1 MSRPLRFPFPSSLF
15 VAALVASLSLAPSA
29 PVFAADEPTPPKA
42 PSQPVKPVDPKPT
55 EPPAPPPTEPE
66 KPADPKP
73 GDPKPGDPVVPPP
86 ADPKPADPAV
96 PPPADPNAPA
106 PVPPAPAVDKDAVT
120 LADGQQELVRLKEYL
135 KNTKSDNQDI
145 IAALEAS
152 AKAYHHLVPNVPAA
166 DPAAQTAF
174 EKERE
179 AFWKQAEGL
188 FVDAF
193 EKVRV
198 RMGANE
204 RDDVNVRALQI
215 LGATRPQVTKD
226 ITAVLETK
234 VFKAKL
240 YTPPTTVYDEA
251 FKAIGTLND
260 HKVGL
265 PYCLEWIKY
274 DNQPV
279 VVDRIKAAF
288 EALALFKD
296 VKGAIRKAAVEK
308 IIRTFSGVEHG
319 AEVNK
324 SKEDQAQKRVWDKI
338 KPAVIKALQVLA
350 REPKGG
356 DGNLLNT
363 VKGFEGWFRDNDNP
377 RNPAWVDAKP
387 DKSDKPEPAPG
398 GAK

>member
-1 MSRPLRFPFPSSLF
+1 MSRPLRFPFPPSLF

-42 PSQPVKPVDPKPT
+42 PSQPVKPADPKPA
-55 EPPAPPPTEPE
+55 EPPAPVPTEPE
-66 KPADPKP
+66 KPADPQ
-73 GDPKPGDPVVPPP
+73 P

-106 PVPPAPAVDKDAVT
+106 PAAPAVDKDAVT
-120 LADGQQELVRLKEYL
+120 LADALQELVRLKEYL
-135 KNTKSDNQDI
+135 KKPKSDNQDI

-152 AKAYHHLVPNVPAA
+152 AKAYHHVTPNVPAA
-166 DPAAQTAF
+166 DAVAQAAF

-179 AFWKQAEGL
+179 VFWKQAETL

-193 EKVRV
+193 ELVRV
-198 RMGANE
+198 RPAMAANE
-204 RDDVNVRALQI
+204 RDDVNVKAVQI

-240 YTPPTTVYDEA
+240 YTPPTTLYDEA
-251 FKAIGTLND
+251 FKAIGTLNE

-288 EALALFKD
+288 DALALFKD
-296 VKGAIRKAAVEK
+296 VKGAIRRAAVEK

-338 KPAVIKALQVLA
+338 KPAVIKALQVLS

-356 DGNLLNT
+356 DGNLLNN
-363 VKGFEGWFRDNDNP
+363 VKGFEAWFRDNDNP

-387 DKSDKPEPAPG
+387 EKSDKPEPAPG